1 MSFLDIDDFRF
12 VVRTTPLFA
21 IDLIVQDHRQ
31 HVLVGLRENQPA
43 KNFWFVPGGRVLKNE
58 PLGKACARILA
69 TEVGLPMPDGA
80 SIQLRGLF
88 EHIYTEGQFDDES
101 INAHYIIAACNF
113 TLPPNRAI
121 THDDQH
127 AVMKFVSIDALLADS
142 RVHPFTKNYF
152 VSDPPNRFP

>member
-21 IDLIVQDHRQ
+21 IDLIIQDHRQ

-43 KNFWFVPGGRVLKNE
+43 RNFWFVPGGRVLKNE

-69 TEVGLPMPDGA
+69 TEVGLPMPDGG
-80 SIQLRGLF
+80 SIRLHGVF

-101 INAHYIIAACNF
+101 INAHYIIAACNIAF
-113 TLPPNRAI
+113 PPNHAI
-121 THDDQH
+121 AHDDQH
-127 AVMKFVSIDALLADS
+127 KAMKFISIDALLADTS
-142 RVHPFTKNYF
+142 VHQFTKNYF
-152 VSDPPNRFP
+152 FSDPPNRFP